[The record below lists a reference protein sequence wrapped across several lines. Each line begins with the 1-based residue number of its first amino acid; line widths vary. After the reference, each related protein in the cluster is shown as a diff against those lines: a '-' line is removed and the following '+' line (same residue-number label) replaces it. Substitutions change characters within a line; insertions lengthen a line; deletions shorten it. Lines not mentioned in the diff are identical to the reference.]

1 MTDTEILADLIR
13 RLARGVRAEIAEL
26 PREALDWQ
34 PDPEANSIGVTVWHF
49 SRWIDFVRVRALEDR
64 PAEDELWFARGWAAE
79 TGYDPRG
86 LGFGGL
92 GALTDYT
99 MDQVHAVPALPADA
113 LLRYLDQACDAL
125 IAHIEAMPSEE
136 LYRLAPGLRD
146 LDDRQRT
153 AYQWIVG
160 PLLGS
165 FGHLGEIAALR
176 LLQARAGRYGAL
188 GAGAVA

>member
-1 MTDTEILADLIR
+1 MTETEMLADLVR
-13 RLARGVRAEIAEL
+13 QLARGVRAEIEGMSRA
-26 PREALDWQ
+26 ALDWQ
-34 PDPEANSIGVTVWHF
+34 PDPEANGIGVTVWHF
-49 SRWIDFVRVRALEDR
+49 SRWLDFVKVRALEDR

-113 LLRYLDQACDAL
+113 LLRYLDQACEAL
-125 IAHIEAMPSEE
+125 LASLQAMPSEE
-136 LYRLAPGLRD
+136 LYRPAPGLHG
-146 LDDRQRT
+146 LHEPPRT
-153 AYQWIVG
+153 AYQWLIAT
-160 PLLGS
+160 LLGS
-165 FGHLGEIAALR
+165 HRHLGEIQALA
-176 LLQARAGRYGAL
+176 LLQARAGKYGTL